1 VIIAVCTY
9 LNLAALGEEGKRDE
23 GNQCD
28 NGPANVVTRHEGSNL
43 SWDGAVERCTGMP
56 SAFLCVVIPVP
67 HGTSDNT
74 ECQAGQAQ
82 DSDGF
87 ENTDAP
93 FVIARSLDVPSIVNG
108 EDSGDDHLENADKGL
123 RLRLWL
129 YETEFVIRFVMG
141 TAASFVSRH
150 CDTYIRRK

>member
-1 VIIAVCTY
+1 VIIVVCTY
-9 LNLAALGEEGKRDE
+9 LNLTGLGEDGKHDE
-23 GNQCD
+23 RNHRD
-28 NGPANVVTRHEGSNL
+28 NGPANVGPRHEGSNL

-82 DSDGF
+82 ESDGF
-87 ENTDAP
+87 ENADAP

-108 EDSGDDHLENADKGL
+108 EDSGDDHLENVDKGI

-129 YETEFVIRFVMG
+129 KPLESEFVIRFVMG
-141 TAASFVSRH
+141 TAASFVSRFH
-150 CDTYIRRK
+150 CDS